1 VVDALI
7 DGGFRADAIAEPG
20 RINVAIERARRLQ
33 FVTDC
38 RAPRMCADDWGDDK
52 GYADFAILAFWLFG
66 FRIESFYYLYF
77 LVLGISAALFA
88 AEFRRQ
94 PACLLL
100 LPLFLAAHHV
110 TVVIL
115 PDSVVTAVLHDARF
129 LPALSMVATL
139 HLALVAS
146 APGALGLGSLAL
158 ATAQVAVIILAIDG
172 RASTIWQVVL
182 IVGAAMVGILRAC
195 RAGGAWARTAAGKG
209 VVLALIVGGVAA
221 LAGYKRITYDERY
234 LREGIP
240 SHVVWHNV
248 YMGLGIHPQAVSRFD
263 LNPTDATSYRHATR
277 FLRAHPEAGASLG
290 IEAERIRYPVFSD
303 VGWRKYDQIVRA
315 TYWQFW
321 RDHPRYAAES
331 YVIYK
336 PKYLLEQL
344 LWQAGVLP
352 TYPRWVAVDDVVLP
366 TWRHLFNPFHP
377 LVALAVMA
385 AIVIAGR
392 APTPSAESLILC
404 AALFFAAL
412 IPAFVVAP
420 LYYDL
425 GPIFVALALACYA
438 SVAFAVSITAA
449 ILR

>member
-1 VVDALI
+1 MALASDPALGAVGGTIGLDVRYRTSPRDGPIAACSLVYPRENVDRRRDLAARLRRAGYVLYIPVVDALI

-344 LWQAGVLP
+344 L
-352 TYPRWVAVDDVVLP
+352 
-366 TWRHLFNPFHP
+366 
-377 LVALAVMA
+377 
-385 AIVIAGR
+385 AGR
-392 APTPSAESLILC
+392 GASHVSTVGCGGRRGASDLAASL
-404 AALFFAAL
+404 
-412 IPAFVVAP
+412 
-420 LYYDL
+420 
-425 GPIFVALALACYA
+425 
-438 SVAFAVSITAA
+438 
-449 ILR
+449 